1 MLDTT
6 GCAQDDA
13 CDMMLMTGRRVG
25 RLVVRGLN
33 RNEDVVCDC
42 DCGETVAV
50 DQDVWVSGARYECDS
65 CAEYRSWSPA
75 RQIIADEDTYQ
86 ALLSRARGAKD
97 RCRNPENPN
106 YENYGGRGIR
116 FQYRSEEAMALD
128 LWLKGWRAGDPRTTD
143 RIDVDG
149 HYEAG
154 NVRLADAATQA
165 RNRRV
170 SLAVD
175 TGAGTISLA
184 DLAEQHGISTGTWEY
199 GVLSKFASAAR
210 DRTYREVLGK
220 IRELAGE

>member
-6 GCAQDDA
+6 GRAQDGA
-13 CDMMLMTGRRVG
+13 CDMMLTTGRRVG

-97 RCRNPENPN
+97 RCRNPENLN